1 MYGTYLLTEMTSLIF
16 PARSGNATVAELS
29 VWYLLYFIIYYAPT
43 GASLGGAFLEKVIR
57 NENVGMSNVKR
68 RIASS

>member
-1 MYGTYLLTEMTSLIF
+1 MYGTHLLTEMTSLIF

-29 VWYLLYFIIYYAPT
+29 VRYLLYFVPECT
-43 GASLGGAFLEKVIR
+43 CMLSCVFLEKVIR